1 MIKAYY
7 LKKGKKMNKIKNL
20 LLVVLFLN
28 ISTNLN
34 AKTFDEPTAYWGL
47 NYYSYTEDTAGHDPF
62 MELKTN
68 IPTIVLGYRD
78 EAAIRSNNKSDNRV
92 SFYVEGSYG
101 NVTYSQYTGT
111 GGHTHD
117 YYMLQTEGVYALP
130 KSFYAGLGYRYHY
143 DELSTAG
150 PGGYDREQ
158 TFLYIPVGY
167 ILNNANGSSVK
178 IQYNYL
184 IEGVNNS
191 DASVNNPKLRFT
203 QDTGYGLDVSY
214 IFPNKNY
221 ELFAKYWNIDDSDIN
236 QGYLEP
242 HNVTWEIG
250 FKKSF

>member
-1 MIKAYY
+1 MRI
-7 LKKGKKMNKIKNL
+7 MNKIKNL

-34 AKTFDEPTAYWGL
+34 AKTFDQPVVYWGL
-47 NYYSYTEDTAGHDPF
+47 NYYSYTEDYAGIDPL

-68 IPTIVLGYRD
+68 IPTIILGYRD
-78 EAAIRSNNKSDNRV
+78 ETAIRSNNTSNDKL

-117 YYMLQTEGVYALP
+117 YYMFQTEGVYSLP

-143 DELSTAG
+143 DELSDAG

-158 TFLYIPVGY
+158 TFLYVPLGY
-167 ILNNANGSSVK
+167 ILNNTNGSSLK
-178 IQYNYL
+178 LQYNYL

-203 QDTGYGLDVSY
+203 QDSGYGLDVSY
-214 IFPNKNY
+214 IFPNKEY
-221 ELFAKYWNIDDSDIN
+221 EIFAKYWDIDDSDFD

-242 HNVTWEIG
+242 HNITWEIG
-250 FKKSF
+250 FKKTF